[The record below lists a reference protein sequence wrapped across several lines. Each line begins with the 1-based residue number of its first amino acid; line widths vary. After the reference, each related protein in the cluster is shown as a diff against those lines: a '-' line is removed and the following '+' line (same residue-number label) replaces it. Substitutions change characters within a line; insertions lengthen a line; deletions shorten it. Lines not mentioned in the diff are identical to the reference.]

1 MHMEIKE
8 LEDIIDRGE
17 DSQHQFK
24 EMFSSPDALSSELVA
39 MSNSLGG
46 MIIVGVQ
53 DNGNVLGLSTDN
65 IRQLNNLLSNV
76 ASEGI
81 KPAINP
87 ITEIVKL
94 NDRKLMIISVAKG
107 LNKPYQDKNGIIWIK
122 VGADKRKATSRDELQ
137 RIFQNSGMIHA
148 DIMPAEGLSV
158 EDIDMPYFEK
168 FYNRRY
174 DIELSRINMPLSNL
188 FNNLYLAKDGYL
200 NLTGALIFAKNPE
213 NRLPVY
219 IVKAVVY
226 PFNTVTADTYIDSRD
241 MTGKLEEVYDK
252 TITFIMNNI
261 HYVQG
266 NQSVNSVGQPEIPRI
281 VFEELLVN
289 ALVHRDYYI
298 SAPIKVFIFK
308 DRIEIINPGNLPNN
322 LTIENVKG
330 GNSNVKNPVLA
341 SFAYHILPY
350 RGIGSGII
358 RALKEYPD
366 IEFINDLSN
375 NCFKCIIK
383 RKVIS

>member
-1 MHMEIKE
+1 MDIKE
-8 LEDIIDRGE
+8 LEEIIDRGE

-24 EMFSSPDALSSELVA
+24 EMFTSPDSLSSELVA

-46 MIIVGVQ
+46 EIIVGVK
-53 DNGNVLGLSTDN
+53 DSGEIIGLSSDT
-65 IRQLNNLLSNV
+65 IRKINNLLSNV

-87 ITEIVKL
+87 ITEIIKL
-94 NDRKLMIISVAKG
+94 NDKKLMIISVSKG

-122 VGADKRKATSRDELQ
+122 VGADKRKATSREELQ

-148 DIMPAEGLSV
+148 DIMPAEGLTI
-158 EDIDMPYFEK
+158 EDLDMPYFEK
-168 FYNRRY
+168 FYNKRY
-174 DIELSRINMPLSNL
+174 DVELNRINMPLANL
-188 FNNLYLAKDGYL
+188 MNNLYLAKDGYL
-200 NLTGALIFAKNPE
+200 NLTGALVFAKNPE

-226 PFNTVTADTYIDSRD
+226 PFNSVTADTYIDSRD
-241 MTGKLEEVYDK
+241 MTGKLEEIYEK

-322 LTIENVKG
+322 LTIENIKG

-366 IEFINDLSN
+366 IDFINDLNN

-383 RKVIS
+383 RKELY

>member
-1 MHMEIKE
+1 MEIKE
-8 LEDIIDRGE
+8 LEEIIDRGE

-122 VGADKRKATSRDELQ
+122 VGADKRKATSREELQ

-188 FNNLYLAKDGYL
+188 FNIG
-200 NLTGALIFAKNPE
+200 NPFSFFFT
-213 NRLPVY
+213 NR
-219 IVKAVVY
+219 
-226 PFNTVTADTYIDSRD
+226 
-241 MTGKLEEVYDK
+241 
-252 TITFIMNNI
+252 
-261 HYVQG
+261 
-266 NQSVNSVGQPEIPRI
+266 
-281 VFEELLVN
+281 
-289 ALVHRDYYI
+289 
-298 SAPIKVFIFK
+298 
-308 DRIEIINPGNLPNN
+308 
-322 LTIENVKG
+322 
-330 GNSNVKNPVLA
+330 
-341 SFAYHILPY
+341 
-350 RGIGSGII
+350 
-358 RALKEYPD
+358 
-366 IEFINDLSN
+366 
-375 NCFKCIIK
+375 
-383 RKVIS
+383 